1 MSEADDPKRD
11 EEAEGAA
18 SPKGTSSS
26 EEPSGAPTSSDD
38 ADMLDEVDVRE
49 LMRMALEQPPQGE
62 PPDILKGVQRR
73 LRARSRGKFYGDGWS
88 TARAPRSTYLVTSIL
103 MLVLITFVFLV
114 LIPWGGGA
122 LPLP

>member
-1 MSEADDPKRD
+1 MSEANDPKRD
-11 EEAEGAA
+11 EEAEGAS
-18 SPKGTSSS
+18 SPKGASSG
-26 EEPSGAPTSSDD
+26 EEPSDAPTSSED

-88 TARAPRSTYLVTSIL
+88 TTQQTTSYLLVAAIML
-103 MLVLITFVFLV
+103 LVLGLAYYTLGSVK
-114 LIPWGGGA
+114 
-122 LPLP
+122 